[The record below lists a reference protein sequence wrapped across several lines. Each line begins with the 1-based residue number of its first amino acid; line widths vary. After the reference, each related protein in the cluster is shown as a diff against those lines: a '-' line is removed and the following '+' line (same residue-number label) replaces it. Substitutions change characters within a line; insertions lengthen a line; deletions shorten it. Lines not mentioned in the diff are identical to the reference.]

1 MTRSKQWCTQVW
13 SPTCLCAQYGARRYG
28 LPPAC
33 VHNPLLV
40 CTVHSCSV
48 LVTRCTPHTTR
59 HAPQG
64 RCRGAS
70 IVVSYSSTTL
80 SLTRSSSLSIVC
92 TPSRARVMQIN
103 FYPLHK
109 QCTHSSSTRLQ
120 FATAEGR
127 LGCQGESVNSR
138 TLGRLASSNLYKQ
151 ATATSV
157 TS

>member
-13 SPTCLCAQYGARRYG
+13 SPTCLCAV
-28 LPPAC
+28 C
-33 VHNPLLV
+33 TIW

-92 TPSRARVMQIN
+92 TPRARVMQIN

-151 ATATSV
+151 APATSV
-157 TS
+157 SS